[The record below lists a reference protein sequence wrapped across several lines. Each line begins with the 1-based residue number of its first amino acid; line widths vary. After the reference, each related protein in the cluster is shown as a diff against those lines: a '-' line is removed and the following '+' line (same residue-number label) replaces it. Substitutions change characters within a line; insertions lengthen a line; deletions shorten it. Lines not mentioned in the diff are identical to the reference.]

1 MSLGRYRW
9 WFLLPCA
16 AAAVIIAIVWQRE
29 SPNMH
34 APAPI
39 ASEPKAE
46 DPAHPKT
53 TLEAAQPD
61 PLTTPGSQREAVP
74 TQPLPLFSR
83 QEVEAKL
90 TQLANLQILL
100 ERVVTEP
107 GHSKFRRALIYSEM
121 TIGHMLDIRGAAIVP
136 VLGVRTALPDKVP
149 GKSFAVVDGKIYHY
163 DDAEFPEHA
172 QIFALYAQH
181 REWSTAS
188 RAGTTSGPEPTI
200 PADLL
205 KSLFDRG
212 HLAADA
218 LRKAGPP

>member
-1 MSLGRYRW
+1 MSLARHRW
-9 WFLLPCA
+9 LLLLPFA
-16 AAAVIIAIVWQRE
+16 AAAVIIATVWQHK
-29 SPNMH
+29 SSDMH
-34 APAPI
+34 APVPI
-39 ASEPKAE
+39 APEPKVE
-46 DPAHPKT
+46 DPAHT
-53 TLEAAQPD
+53 NATLEAAHSD

-83 QEVEAKL
+83 EEVEAKL
-90 TQLANLQILL
+90 TQMANLQILL

-136 VLGVRTALPDKVP
+136 VVGVRTALPDRVA

-172 QIFALYAQH
+172 QLSALYAQH
-181 REWSTAS
+181 REWSAAN
-188 RAGTTSGPEPTI
+188 RAGTTSEPEPTI
-200 PADLL
+200 PAELL

-218 LRKAGPP
+218 IRAAGPP